1 MNGIT
6 WRSAG
11 LFVILG
17 FGLTACTVPATR
29 GLPAGDSNPYP
40 PPGFT
45 HQVSSS
51 AVELFWNCTR
61 PQPDTLVLE
70 GLAFN
75 PRTASDIRRLEFAL
89 VGVDA
94 RGATLGE
101 TSGEPQ
107 NLLLGMMRSTPFQ
120 LALKTTGSEAR
131 FDLFYRFYY
140 TEPGEGDGH
149 EPTHSL
155 LQGGAHVRLAAA
167 SGPILLAQMPN
178 NYLMVRD
185 ACSDTQHRMR

>member
-1 MNGIT
+1 MNGIS
-6 WRSAG
+6 WRCAG
-11 LFVILG
+11 LVVILG
-17 FGLTACTVPATR
+17 FSLTACAIPATQ
-29 GLPAGDSNPYP
+29 GQPAGDSNPYP
-40 PPGFT
+40 PPGFA

-75 PRTASDIRRLEFAL
+75 PRTASYIRRLEFAL

-101 TSGEPQ
+101 TTGEPQ
-107 NLLLGMMRSTPFQ
+107 SPLLGTMHSTPFQ
-120 LALKTTGSEAR
+120 LAVKTTGSEAR

-155 LQGGAHVRLAAA
+155 LPGGGAPVRLAA

-185 ACSDTQHRMR
+185 ACSETQHRMR